1 MKNKYKIE
9 CFYKEHN
16 TDPFNIID
24 ALAELNYQIPEAS
37 CFSRQ
42 KLKNVLTCYKWLN
55 TIIESRGAVFDSIQ
69 LYVNGYR
76 PKGGEPQN
84 CYYAASKG
92 KCPYG
97 ENSGPNCYLKIKKD
111 LKATRSTSLKL
122 QSSNISIPSQAT
134 VTRR

>member
-1 MKNKYKIE
+1 MNV
-9 CFYKEHN
+9 FYKEHN